1 MAEHK
6 PDYII
11 VFDPQHVPKPRFSN
25 SSKTSSSSSPPKNK
39 DKAQTQAAL
48 QTEYESLVAALGAS
62 GLDVT
67 GRPGAKGTQ
76 QILIFVRANEDRLQA
91 EVHRE
96 RLSDWLHGVAST
108 RASPKAARDFASDPI
123 TPAERLRLVY
133 SIISSPEAATTGV
146 SVTSSASSG
155 RTLGLNPVPSPV
167 KFPHVVS
174 IFPPHDVE
182 FNQRWLKNWSSR
194 SHALKPIPR
203 AELDEIKDHLG
214 EKVALYFAFLRYYFA
229 SLLYPALMGM
239 SFYLLGLSYHPI
251 YSIGMVGWS
260 IYFIETWRIQ
270 EKTLSVEW
278 GTYNIHTVESERAE
292 FHGDTQI
299 IDPVTGVE
307 HAYFPFW
314 KTFVRQLMTIP
325 VLFAF
330 ASVLVAL
337 ISTIYV
343 TETLFGEVYEGPAK
357 RYLALV
363 PTVMFAGLVPQFI
376 ALWGTTAQRLTKFE
390 NHTHQ
395 TEHDQSLTL
404 KTFALNFFVAYGS
417 LVLTS
422 YVYIPFGSVLV
433 PYILGILPSKHVE
446 KLSST
451 STLSA
456 SGKKDFSINSSKLHT
471 QIVAYTLTNQVVGA
485 FTEIGL
491 PFVLSFAKKEV
502 AKVQEKRAG
511 ANSPSHLKRGMDD
524 LSEHEYLERIRDESQ
539 LPFYDVLGD
548 YAEMVL
554 QFGYQA
560 LFSVIWPIAPV
571 FAYLNNFIEL
581 RSDAFKITHQHR
593 RPIPTRVATIG
604 PWLDVLSFI
613 SYLAAFTNSSLVYL
627 YRPHCDVSSPTGT
640 FLSNLWSRGNATLAA
655 NSTHIHAT
663 SNMHLAT
670 RGDSGGF
677 FNTVHNGTTVAQTS
691 KNTFGGGPSSSHS
704 NLPLIIST
712 LFSALLVSLF
722 SEHIYIVVRTTVRFI
737 LHRISWIGSDAA
749 NHVRRSGL
757 ELRRNYLDELGL
769 RKGPKELAKES
780 GKILKTEDV
789 GEKEK
794 TTDDRKG
801 RGKEGFW
808 KGEDKGLVELKR
820 IAKID

>member
-1 MAEHK
+1 MVDPK

-11 VFDPQHVPKPRFSN
+11 VFDPQLVPKPRTG
-25 SSKTSSSSSPPKNK
+25 KHPSSSSHPEKP

-48 QTEYESLVAALGAS
+48 QTEYESLIAAIGAS
-62 GLDVT
+62 GLEVT

-76 QILIFVRANEDRLQA
+76 QILLFVRANEDRLQA

-96 RLSDWLHGVAST
+96 RLSDWLHGVASK
-108 RASPKAARDFASDPI
+108 RASPKTSRDFASEPI

-133 SIISSPEAATTGV
+133 SILSSPEAAITGV

-155 RTLGLNPVPSPV
+155 RTVGLDPVPSPAN
-167 KFPHVVS
+167 FPHVVS
-174 IFPPHDVE
+174 VFPPHDVD
-182 FNQRWLKNWSSR
+182 FNQRWLKSWSSR

-214 EKVALYFAFLRYYFA
+214 EKIALYFAFLRYYFA

-260 IYFIETWRIQ
+260 IHFIETWRIQ
-270 EKTLSVEW
+270 EKTLSVDW

-299 IDPVTGVE
+299 VDPVTGVE

-314 KTFVRQLMTIP
+314 KTFARQLMTIP
-325 VLFAF
+325 VLLAF

-357 RYLALV
+357 RYLTLV
-363 PTVMFAGLVPQFI
+363 PTIMFAGLVPQVI

-433 PYILGILPSKHVE
+433 PYILGVLPSKHAE

-451 STLSA
+451 SVMSPN
-456 SGKKDFSINSSKLHT
+456 GKKDFSINSSKLHT

-491 PFVLSFAKKEV
+491 PFVLSFAEKEV

-539 LPFYDVLGD
+539 LPLYDVLGD

-560 LFSVIWPIAPV
+560 LFSVIWPIAPL

-627 YRPHCDVSSPTGT
+627 YRPHCDVSSPTRA
-640 FLSNLWSRGNATLAA
+640 FLSSLWSRGNDTLAA
-655 NSTHIHAT
+655 NTTHIHAT

-670 RGDSGGF
+670 RGDPGGF
-677 FNTVHNGTTVAQTS
+677 FKAVLNGTNAVQATKEAL
-691 KNTFGGGPSSSHS
+691 GGGLSSTPS
-704 NLPLIIST
+704 NLPLITST

-722 SEHIYIVVRTTVRFI
+722 SEHIYLVVRTTVRFI
-737 LHRISWIGSDAA
+737 LHRTSWIGSEAA
-749 NHVRRSGL
+749 NRVRRSGL

-769 RKGPKELAKES
+769 KKTPKELAEDS
-780 GKILKTEDV
+780 GRISRTKDTA
-789 GEKEK
+789 EKEK
-794 TTDDRKG
+794 MAEDTKRNE
-801 RGKEGFW
+801 REGFW
-808 KGEDKGLVELKR
+808 KGQDKGLIELKR
-820 IAKID
+820 VAKID